1 VSTTFRYGRE
11 EDEVMG
17 LKFSK
22 EMVLCKEQV
31 VPKKKSNELTALQLG
46 ENNNVFPF
54 MFRLPDTAPPS
65 VTLQP
70 GEGDA
75 GKPLG
80 VEYELKAFV
89 ADNDQDPGHRR
100 STVSLRIRKVQFA
113 ALTRGQKQPSTLVS
127 KGFTF
132 SPGKINLEVT
142 LDRDIYYHG
151 EDMAAQV
158 QVNNTSKKSV
168 RSLKV
173 RPVIFLLSPSREE
186 KTKRSFTSSLKCYN
200 GE

>member
-1 VSTTFRYGRE
+1 
-11 EDEVMG
+11 MG
-17 LKFSK
+17 VKFSK

-31 VPKKKSNELTALQLG
+31 APAVRNKANDLTPMQDKLIKKLDAA
-46 ENNNVFPF
+46 NNVFPF
-54 MFRLPDTAPPS
+54 VFRLPESAPPS

-70 GEGDA
+70 GEQDI

-113 ALTRGQKQPSTLVS
+113 ALNRGQKQPSTLVS
-127 KGFTF
+127 KGFAF

-151 EDMAAQV
+151 EEVAAHV
-158 QVNNTSKKSV
+158 SVANNSKKAAKSI
-168 RSLKV
+168 KV
-173 RPVIFLLSPSREE
+173 RLV
-186 KTKRSFTSSLKCYN
+186 CYP
-200 GE
+200 

>member
-1 VSTTFRYGRE
+1 
-11 EDEVMG
+11 VMG

-31 VPKKKSNELTALQLG
+31 APAKKSNELTVLQEKLIKKLG

-151 EDMAAQV
+151 ENMAAQI
-158 QVNNTSKKSV
+158 QINNTSKKSV
-168 RSLKV
+168 RSVKV
-173 RPVIFLLSPSREE
+173 GWVFS
-186 KTKRSFTSSLKCYN
+186 SFKQSCH
-200 GE
+200 